1 MGRDPEAVKRKR
13 QKEKERR
20 QKKSDLTDEHLEFM
34 RQKLDEHDGEENIFA
49 KVAHKM
55 KDEFDLDCSHD
66 WLRGKVQSKFEEW
79 SGIGAKRRKETAKRE
94 EVEVIDVDVAEAFEV
109 MDHAKA
115 DLDAEKRWQKDLENL
130 FLHKRAPPILGFVID
145 HQRPAE
151 VQEIFRNKML
161 EYWSKN
167 AASLRYSESVEP
179 MNQGALN
186 VLRFYAGHRDSR
198 GRTITG
204 GETSIHNELDG
215 V

>member
-151 VQEIFRNKML
+151 FQEIFRNEML
-161 EYWSKN
+161 EYWSKKCGLPALFGVCRTN
-167 AASLRYSESVEP
+167 EPRGAQRAPLLCWASRLTGPHHHWR
-179 MNQGALN
+179 
-186 VLRFYAGHRDSR
+186 RDVNSQ
-198 GRTITG
+198 
-204 GETSIHNELDG
+204 
-215 V
+215 